1 MTLGNSLRDDILLT
15 VRSRVPLK
23 ATLFIKAGPIRATFL
38 ALLVAG
44 PLGCHST
51 APGSGQ
57 SGQLPA
63 ATRPLATPGRVQ
75 LPLAAFQQTTDYT
88 CGPACL
94 LTLMRYYGQNGDEMQ
109 IAKEAHCSKDT
120 GTSPEQM
127 AAWLKARN
135 FKVTWGENGS
145 LDMLRAN
152 LARGVPTLVE
162 WIDWGGHWV
171 IVVGYDTRNTP
182 TLDDDMLI
190 FADPSDCTDGVVD
203 GLTTFN
209 AERFDS
215 MWFDAFLFGKPMHKI
230 FITAEPKK

>member
-1 MTLGNSLRDDILLT
+1 MKNLRVTSLIILLLIT
-15 VRSRVPLK
+15 DV
-23 ATLFIKAGPIRATFL
+23 
-38 ALLVAG
+38 
-44 PLGCHST
+44 GCRST
-51 APGSGQ
+51 ASPPVTS
-57 SGQLPA
+57 PA
-63 ATRPLATPGRVQ
+63 SPGRTQ

-94 LTLMRYYGQNGDEMQ
+94 VTLLRYYGRAGDELR
-109 IAKEAHCSKDT
+109 IATEAHCSKDT
-120 GTSPEQM
+120 GTSPRDM
-127 AAWLKARN
+127 AAWLESHGFN
-135 FKVTWGENGS
+135 VTWGENGS

-171 IVVGYDTRNTP
+171 IVTGYDTRGTA
-182 TLDDDMLI
+182 TLDDDLLI

-209 AERFDS
+209 AQRFDS

-230 FITAEPKK
+230 FITAEPKEPAPTTRN